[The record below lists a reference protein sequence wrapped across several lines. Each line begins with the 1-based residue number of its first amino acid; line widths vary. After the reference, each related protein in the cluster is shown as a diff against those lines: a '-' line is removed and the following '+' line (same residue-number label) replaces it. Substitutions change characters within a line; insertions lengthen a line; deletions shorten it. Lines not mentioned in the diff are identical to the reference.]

1 MYIIAIPL
9 LFTLQQVGLTGWWSG
24 MEQTSSQTFN
34 CKEWHTRMVSFGN
47 TVISIPVYREFLCS
61 SILIPPKYNQST
73 VILMTFS
80 SWVHNSSMISYG
92 NDQGWKY
99 SLNYC
104 IERSQIR
111 RGTIRDSQRQKT
123 ISTKKGANISVTLPI
138 KNKHQQN
145 VYIHISMKK
154 KILIRHIR

>member
-1 MYIIAIPL
+1 
-9 LFTLQQVGLTGWWSG
+9 
-24 MEQTSSQTFN
+24 
-34 CKEWHTRMVSFGN
+34 
-47 TVISIPVYREFLCS
+47 
-61 SILIPPKYNQST
+61 
-73 VILMTFS
+73 
-80 SWVHNSSMISYG
+80 MISYG

-111 RGTIRDSQRQKT
+111 RGIIRDSQRQKT

-154 KILIRHIR
+154 KKFWLGTYGKYKRHQHEVQEQYSAHGAILGQS